1 MEFFITVLALSF
13 VVFVHELGHFLAA
26 KKVGVRVYE
35 FSIGMGPKLFS
46 KKKEHTEYSLR
57 LLPIGGFVKL
67 AGLDDEEKEISD
79 AINYR
84 KKSLKARALIISAGS
99 IMNLLLGFLIFFI
112 LFFSFG
118 TYKVTATIDAVLA
131 QSPAQKVG
139 LMKGDEIIQVNNK
152 FVENVIPDV
161 IKQIANSKGEHIS
174 LTVLSQGYERQVVVL
189 PEKKSDQDTYRIGI
203 SLKTISEDVG
213 FLDSLL
219 LSAKAT
225 GLHVQMV
232 FKSLEMLISGD
243 AKFKDMTGPVGI
255 VQFASF
261 SLKKSTIS
269 FFEIMALITISLG
282 VINMFPFPV
291 LDGGHMLFLLIEF
304 IRRKPV
310 SKRME
315 MMVQGIGIAIL
326 IGLSILILFNDLF
339 FWDDRTELLE
349 AL

>member
-269 FFEIMALITISLG
+269 LG
-282 VINMFPFPV
+282 VIHMFPFPV